1 MYNNNMLYIPIV
13 VSSTG
18 KSLWE
23 NSFDDVF
30 IKRLYSEIPNSS
42 IKRMEDVSRHDA
54 RLIDVFKS
62 VYGSECM
69 GCEFAR
75 FEYIKYYYAESYRI
89 KRMECYKGIY
99 FPEYVEIDKNHY
111 IRSRNIKEESELI
124 TIKNDTVYKDIGLMS
139 PVKGYRYPY
148 APMHPYSSL
157 LNYSESS
164 FSKSL

>member
-30 IKRLYSEIPNSS
+30 IKRLYNEIPNAS
-42 IKRMEDVSRHDA
+42 IKRMESDVSRHDA
-54 RLIDVFKS
+54 RLIHVFKS

-89 KRMECYKGIY
+89 KRIECYKGIY
-99 FPEYVEIDKNHY
+99 FPEYVEIDKIHFIIVIVFDRYSVVLSKFSISRFHY
-111 IRSRNIKEESELI
+111 LLLG
-124 TIKNDTVYKDIGLMS
+124 V
-139 PVKGYRYPY
+139 PY
-148 APMHPYSSL
+148 L
-157 LNYSESS
+157 DLE
-164 FSKSL
+164 FFR